1 MLRKVLVLN
10 KQTDDGQI
18 TKGILSVENGD
29 KLFGRLRMFEEVFPA
44 HLIIKIDGK
53 TLVFDNIKDVF
64 NFEFETVF
72 HNLNAPI
79 GAILT
84 DGKNIVASAKT
95 EDFCEDEKTLFDDF
109 LQFENMS
116 KTKSMSFDDNLE
128 GENLKEENNMEE
140 NNKNEE
146 IEKEE
151 NNDESLSEKI
161 ENTDNFF
168 EMIKPSIDKLFDE
181 NKHFLELEEKL
192 DGTEWV
198 KVPYNGED
206 SDHYILG
213 KIKEGDVVTHI
224 CYGMYAKNKTKLP
237 PENLKEFCQ
246 WLPLNA
252 DDEDSD
258 GYFVMYQDA
267 ITGENIV
274 L

>member
-1 MLRKVLVLN
+1 MLRKVLILN
-10 KQTDDGQI
+10 KQTADGQI

-29 KLFGRLRMFEEVFPA
+29 KLFGRLKMFEAVYPA
-44 HLIIKIDGK
+44 HLIVKIDGK

-72 HNLNAPI
+72 HNLKAPV

-84 DGKNIVASAKT
+84 DGKNIIASAKT
-95 EDFCEDEKTLFDDF
+95 EDFCEDEQALFDEF
-109 LQFENMS
+109 LQFENLS
-116 KTKSMSFDDNLE
+116 NTKAMSFDDNLE
-128 GENLKEENNMEE
+128 NELISEENNLKDEP
-140 NNKNEE
+140 
-146 IEKEE
+146 IKED
-151 NNDESLSEKI
+151 NDDESLSEKI

-181 NKHFLELEEKL
+181 NEHFLELEEKL

-198 KVPYNGED
+198 KVPFAGED

-213 KIKEGDVVTHI
+213 KIKEGDVVTYI

-267 ITGENIV
+267 ITGENIA